1 MDADRM
7 SFSPVCVELVDN
19 KDDLARLDDM
29 LDVVP
34 ESEVLR
40 RILNKHKCYALYV
53 W

>member
-1 MDADRM
+1 MGADRM
-7 SFSPVCVELVDN
+7 FFSPVRLELVDN

-34 ESEVLR
+34 ESEVPR
-40 RILNKHKCYALYV
+40 PILNKHKCYALYV